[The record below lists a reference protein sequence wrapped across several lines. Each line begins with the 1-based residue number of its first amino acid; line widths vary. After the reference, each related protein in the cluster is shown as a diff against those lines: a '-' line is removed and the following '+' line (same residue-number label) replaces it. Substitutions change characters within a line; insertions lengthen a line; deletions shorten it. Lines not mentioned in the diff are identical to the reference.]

1 MLERLVNVKR
11 SLQDFD
17 TQHAEPNTTPQRFD
31 YRHHRFRETTDAE
44 QLVAAKAAEPL
55 ASLAEGTD
63 FERSRFSHLPRET
76 KRPVHLKLFGSQSTY
91 RISLLIFLYIKILCS
106 LRPS

>member
-44 QLVAAKAAEPL
+44 QLVAAKAAGPL
-55 ASLAEGTD
+55 ASLAEVN
-63 FERSRFSHLPRET
+63 RF
-76 KRPVHLKLFGSQSTY
+76 
-91 RISLLIFLYIKILCS
+91 
-106 LRPS
+106 